1 MSTVTEHRLGGC
13 TPVPLAYYL
22 KALGILRL
30 VTEQAD
36 PAARGLWARDDV
48 FVLQTR
54 LAREELEAFFR
65 ERYAPTPI
73 VGPWGARSGFYPGS
87 SESSSREA
95 LEAILASTGAAGQ
108 FDRLARFRDTI
119 RTVQRLLATLGIE
132 EKSGVEGRK
141 AELMQACRAHLPDD
155 VVGWLDA
162 CYVLTDDDPKYPP
175 ILGTGGNE
183 GAGSYMGNFAR
194 YVVTCVLERRHDAA
208 VAQALW
214 DPATAGIPD
223 AWGGQFLPG
232 AITGNLTMT
241 PWDYLFCLEG
251 SLLFAAALVRRSEY
265 LPGVP
270 AAPFTVHSV
279 SAGYG
284 SAAPERTRGELWLP
298 LWHRPV
304 RLAELTHM
312 LREGRAELG
321 GRPARNGTD
330 FARAVATLGVD
341 RGITAFQRYGIHER
355 NGQANI
361 ATPLDRMAVQ
371 HRPRV
376 ALLREIDGWLDRFR
390 RQITAKGA
398 PAAAGRA
405 LRNLDEAIL
414 ALCRQ
419 DDARRL
425 QAVLVA
431 LGRCERTMTRSHR
444 WTTESR
450 LSPIPPL
457 SPDWLA
463 RCDDGSAELRL
474 AAALASAHGG
484 HGQRSLWMRQH
495 LEPVKVGVLRQTRKL
510 RVEWTD
516 AAARDVVWAEGD
528 LIGSLSHVLE
538 RRLLPAKG
546 PDERPRLERAGL
558 TADLG
563 DVAEFI
569 EGHVDDRL
577 LDELLWG
584 CALLDWAAI
593 EARTSPLASR
603 PTADEPWPGAFYS
616 LLALCFAGT
625 LVRGIEVPVVPMIHR
640 LAASGRSAEA
650 SQQAVRRLRA
660 SGLAPL
666 VPLVSVSGHLARRV
680 AAAIVFPLG
689 PESIERLARRVLQRE
704 EADTAATP
712 SNGTSEQGA
721 VA

>member
-1 MSTVTEHRLGGC
+1 MSTVIEHRLGGC

-30 VTEQAD
+30 VTEQVD
-36 PAARGLWARDDV
+36 PAARGFWARDDV

-95 LEAILASTGAAGQ
+95 LEAILASTGTPGQ
-108 FDRLARFRDTI
+108 PDRLARFRDTI
-119 RTVQRLLATLGIE
+119 RTVQRLLGTLGIE

-162 CYVLTDDDPKYPP
+162 CYVLTDGDPKYPP

-183 GAGSYMGNFAR
+183 GSGSYIGNFAR
-194 YVVTCVLERRHDAA
+194 YVVTCLLERRHDAA

-214 DPATAGIPD
+214 DPATAGMPD
-223 AWGGQFLPG
+223 AVSGQFLPG
-232 AITGNLTMT
+232 AITGNLKMT
-241 PWDYLFCLEG
+241 PWDYLLCIEG
-251 SLLFAAALVRRSEY
+251 SLLFAAALVRRSEE
-265 LPGVP
+265 LPGVL
-270 AAPFTVHSV
+270 AAPFTVRSV
-279 SAGYG
+279 GAGYG
-284 SAAPERTRGELWLP
+284 SAAAENSRGELWLP

-304 RLAELTHM
+304 RLAELMHV

-341 RGITAFQRYGIHER
+341 RGITAFQRYGFHER
-355 NGQANI
+355 NGLSYF
-361 ATPLDRMAVQ
+361 ATPLDRLVVQ

-376 ALLREIDGWLDRFR
+376 ALLLEIDGWLDWFR

-425 QAVLVA
+425 RAVLVA
-431 LGRCERTMTRSHR
+431 LGRCERVMARSRR
-444 WTTESR
+444 WAMESR
-450 LSPIPPL
+450 LSPVPPL
-457 SPDWLA
+457 SRDWLA
-463 RCDDGSAELRL
+463 GCDDGSAELRL
-474 AAALASAHGG
+474 AAALAGSRGSL
-484 HGQRSLWMRQH
+484 GQRSLWMRQH
-495 LEPVKVGVLRQTRKL
+495 LEPVKVSVLRQTRRL
-510 RVEWTD
+510 RVEWTE
-516 AAARDVVWAEGD
+516 AAGRDVVWAEGD

-538 RRLLPAKG
+538 RRLLPAE
-546 PDERPRLERAGL
+546 DTVERARLDSGGL
-558 TADLG
+558 AVDLG
-563 DVAEFI
+563 DVTDFI
-569 EGHVDDRL
+569 EGRVDDRL
-577 LDELLWG
+577 LDDLVWG

-593 EARTSPLASR
+593 ETRTSPLASR
-603 PTADEPWPGAFYS
+603 PAAHEPWPGAFYS
-616 LLALCFAGT
+616 LLALCFAGAP
-625 LVRGIEVPVVPMIHR
+625 VRGIEVPVVPTIHR

-650 SQQAVRRLRA
+650 SQQAARRLRA

-666 VPLVSVSGHLARRV
+666 VPLVSVPGHLARRV
-680 AAAIVFPLG
+680 AAALVFPLG

-704 EADTAATP
+704 EADTAAT
-712 SNGTSEQGA
+712 SSDDTSEQGA